1 MKIIQGQILR
11 LLGLCS
17 VCYTERRARG
27 MSSSLS
33 TSLGTKFEKAQ
44 LFQKA
49 NGMSERRYQKE
60 RINAENPNYK
70 RRMWKETVAGQS
82 FS

>member
-1 MKIIQGQILR
+1 
-11 LLGLCS
+11 
-17 VCYTERRARG
+17 

-44 LFQKA
+44 LFIKA
-49 NGMSERRYQKE
+49 NGISERRYQKE